1 MSKRDYERAKSMVFT
16 HDGDEEQTR
25 NYYNFDLSTYQ
36 IPEGTTKEEYP
47 SPEDLE
53 DDEERAYEMFSPSNI
68 KIQNKLRIIES
79 KTPTY
84 QGVAETEEM
93 YQTRKTILKN
103 LQRIKKS
110 IPFESLN
117 MVSFIIN
124 NKLWYNSKYDST
136 TEAFIEKIINSMKL

>member
-1 MSKRDYERAKSMVFT
+1 MSKRDYQHAKSMVFT

-25 NYYNFDLSTYQ
+25 DYYNFDLSSYQ
-36 IPEGTTKEEYP
+36 IPEGTDTEEYP

-53 DDEERAYEMFSPSNI
+53 DDEERAYEILSPPNM
-68 KIQNKLRIIES
+68 KVQNKLRIIES
-79 KTPTY
+79 KAPIY
-84 QGVAETEEM
+84 HGIAETEEM

-103 LQRIKKS
+103 LRQIKQN
-110 IPFESLN
+110 IPFESLD

-136 TEAFIEKIINSMKL
+136 TEAFIEKIINLIKS